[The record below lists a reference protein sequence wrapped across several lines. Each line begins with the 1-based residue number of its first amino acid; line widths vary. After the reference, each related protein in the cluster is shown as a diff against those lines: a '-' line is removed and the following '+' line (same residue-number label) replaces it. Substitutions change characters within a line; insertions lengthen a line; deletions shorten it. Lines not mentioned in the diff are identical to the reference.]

1 VDEISRVPSNRPWD
15 PVGYSRATRVGDT
28 IEVAGT
34 TSMLPDGT
42 VLHPGDMYKQA
53 QECFRIVVEAI
64 TQLGGSVESVVRTR
78 MFLTDITRWEEA
90 GKAHREVFS
99 EVLPVSSML
108 EVSQFLNPEFLV
120 EVEARAI
127 VR

>member
-1 VDEISRVPSNRPWD
+1 VDEKSRVPSNRPWD
-15 PVGYSRATRVGDT
+15 PVGYSRAIRVGDT

-53 QECFRIVVEAI
+53 RECLRIVVEAI

-90 GKAHREVFS
+90 GKAHREVFG

-108 EVSQFLNPEFLV
+108 EVSQFLNPGFLI

-127 VR
+127 VL